1 MPWIFSYAEL
11 GPHNI
16 KDVIGKVPFTSL
28 SASLPKYKVVFKG
41 KSRKWGGA
49 LATIEK
55 ARRGLVYGSALF
67 VSPADI
73 KILDRCYQFYDR
85 KQISIFI
92 EATQDKVKAYTYIIS
107 TNAPYGAP
115 SQDYIKNI
123 VKHLK
128 FFWGQNDKKNLSLE
142 DFGITTAEVATTKV
156 VKAKDELKTKSRR
169 KSTKS

>member
-16 KDVIGKVPFTSL
+16 KDLLGNVPHCSL
-28 SASLPKYKVVFKG
+28 SASLAKYKVSFKG

-49 LATIEK
+49 LATLEK
-55 ARRGLVYGSALF
+55 ARGGLVYGSALY

-85 KQISIFI
+85 KQVPIFI
-92 EATQDKVKAYTYIIS
+92 EATQDKVKAHTYIITKDVS
-107 TNAPYGAP
+107 YGAP
-115 SQDYIKNI
+115 SQDYIKNMT
-123 VKHLK
+123 KHLK

-142 DFGITTAEVATTKV
+142 DFGITIAEVATTKV
-156 VKAKDELKTKSRR
+156 VKAKNELKTKSRR